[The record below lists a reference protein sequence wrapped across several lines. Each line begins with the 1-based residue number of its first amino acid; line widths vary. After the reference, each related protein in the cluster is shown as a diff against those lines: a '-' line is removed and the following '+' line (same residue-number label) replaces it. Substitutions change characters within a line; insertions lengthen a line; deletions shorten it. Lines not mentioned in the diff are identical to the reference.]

1 MGTRTP
7 DALVRGGALVMG
19 ATLVWHMSNLAFNL
33 VAAHMLG
40 PGSYGDLAA
49 AVTLLYLASPLFVS
63 VQTVASRITT
73 GLWTRADAAGIRAG
87 LQFHARR
94 LWLGG
99 IILAAG
105 VGLASGALA
114 SFLRISSG
122 GPLLILACAF
132 PFYVL
137 THLQRGVLQGALQFR
152 RYSISS
158 VCEAAIK
165 LLATVVVLLVVSK
178 TVEAAVAAIA
188 VSAAVAVAV
197 NWLLLGFLPRRSA
210 PATEPAPRRSGYSLT
225 TLGCLILLAVLL
237 SADIFAAKRYL
248 APHEAGLYASAS
260 LCGKIVFFATSC
272 LSVVLFPVFSARQ
285 DEGRDART
293 LLRSGLVMVA
303 AASAAVIAAY
313 ILVPRVVVDALF
325 GERFSAAA
333 PYLALMGI
341 AFSLYGLVYLSAMF
355 LLSQKRSAALA
366 PLAIAVVVQLTGF
379 FALHSTTRDL
389 IGVNAIV
396 FGCTAAVLLRMAL
409 GPEPVT
415 RPALQPS

>member
-49 AVTLLYLASPLFVS
+49 AVTLLYLASPVFVS

-137 THLQRGVLQGALQFR
+137 THMQRGVLQGALQFR

-158 VCEAAIK
+158 VCEAAVK

-178 TVEAAVAAIA
+178 TVEAAVAAIV

-197 NWLLLGFLPRRSA
+197 NRLLLGFLPRRSA
-210 PATEPAPRRSGYSLT
+210 PTTGPAPRGSGYSLT
-225 TLGCLILLAVLL
+225 ALGCLILLAVLL

-248 APHEAGLYASAS
+248 APHEAGLYASAA

-272 LSVVLFPVFSARQ
+272 LTVVLFPVFGTRQ
-285 DEGRDART
+285 EQGHDARHV
-293 LLRSGLVMVA
+293 LRKGLALVGATSAVLIVA
-303 AASAAVIAAY
+303 YTVAPKAV
-313 ILVPRVVVDALF
+313 VTPLF
-325 GERFSAAA
+325 GERFAPAAA
-333 PYLALMGI
+333 YLGLMAI
-341 AFSLYGLVYLSAMF
+341 TFALYGLVYLAAMF
-355 LLSQKRSAALA
+355 LLSQKRSAGLA
-366 PLAIAVVVQLTGF
+366 PLAIAVVAQLAGF
-379 FALHSTTRDL
+379 FALHATIREL
-389 IGVNAIV
+389 
-396 FGCTAAVLLRMAL
+396 
-409 GPEPVT
+409 
-415 RPALQPS
+415 